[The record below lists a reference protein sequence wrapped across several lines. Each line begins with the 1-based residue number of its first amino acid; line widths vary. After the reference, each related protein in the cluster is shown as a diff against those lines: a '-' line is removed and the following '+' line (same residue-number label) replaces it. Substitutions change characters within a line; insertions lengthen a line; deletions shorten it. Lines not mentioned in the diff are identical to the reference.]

1 MAELKGK
8 KILITGGLGFV
19 GINAV
24 RRFARENKVLVVD
37 DCSRIGVESNIVLL
51 EKIGVAFRH
60 GDISRY
66 TDMREIF
73 HEFKPDVVI
82 HLAAQVA
89 VTLSMT
95 NPIRDFKSNVMGSFN
110 ILELARTMHEMP
122 IVLYASTNKVYG
134 DCCGDARLE
143 GGRYVTGKPQGVSED
158 VSLSFET
165 PYGCSKGAA
174 DQYFLDYAR
183 SFDMRTV
190 VFRQSCIYGPQQYG
204 MEDQGWAAW
213 FAICSEFKKP
223 LTVFGDG
230 NQVRDVLY
238 VDDLLDLYEMAILN
252 IDKAKGQVFNAGGGP
267 KNTLSLNELIKI
279 LDGGSR
285 PALKV
290 SHGDW
295 RPGDQKVFICD
306 IAKATRLLGWTP
318 KIAPKEGVERL
329 SKWIAS
335 ERAVVEGVLA
345 SQDEAKKRCDIS
357 VVIPARNEEACLP
370 QVLDEIEV
378 MMRGSAYNWEIVV
391 VNDRSRDRT
400 VEIAKGYPFVK
411 VLDSK
416 YPAGK
421 GGTLRTGFEA
431 ATGTY
436 IGMMDADFSHNA
448 FDLPHL
454 IEEVQRTKVLCIGS
468 RQTCGSEEYTKLRT
482 FGNVFLTWWFGF
494 VHDRNMSDILNGL
507 KVFHRDIFTS
517 FVYEAVSF
525 DIEIELTV
533 NTLRLR
539 RPLTEIPARERE
551 RMGGEAKSRVVEHGS
566 QFFWRIFTEWAR
578 GPRWAQGGQEK
589 IGVISDRKYEAVTPR
604 TWVSGTGTPKS
615 AELERAQP
623 RT

>member
-8 KILITGGLGFV
+8 RILITGGLGFI
-19 GINAV
+19 GINAAE
-24 RRFARENKVLVVD
+24 RFAQQNKVCVVD
-37 DCSRIGVESNIVLL
+37 DCSRIGVESNIALL
-51 EKIGVAFRH
+51 EKIGVVFRH
-60 GDISRY
+60 GDVSRY
-66 TDMREIF
+66 TDMREVF
-73 HEFKPDVVI
+73 HEFRPDVVI

-89 VTLSMT
+89 VTLSMA
-95 NPIRDFKSNVMGSFN
+95 NPLRDFKSNVMGSFN
-110 ILELARTMHEMP
+110 ILELARTMHDMP

-134 DCCGDARLE
+134 DCCGDARIE
-143 GGRYVTGKPQGVSED
+143 GGRYVTGKPQGVAED
-158 VSLSFET
+158 VPLSFET

-174 DQYFLDYAR
+174 DQYFLDYSR
-183 SFDMRTV
+183 SFGMRTV

-223 LTVFGDG
+223 LTIFGDG

-238 VDDLLDLYEMAILN
+238 VDDLLDLYEKAVLN
-252 IDKAKGQVFNAGGGP
+252 IDQAKGQVFNAGGGP
-267 KNTLSLNELIKI
+267 KNTLSLNELVKI
-279 LDGGSR
+279 LDGGTR

-318 KIAPKEGVERL
+318 KIAPREGIEML

-335 ERAVVEGVLA
+335 ERAVVEGVLVA
-345 SQDEAKKRCDIS
+345 QDEAKKRCDIS

-378 MMRGSAYNWEIVV
+378 MMRGSAYNWEIIV

-400 VEIAKGYPFVK
+400 VEIAKSYPFVK

-416 YPAGK
+416 YPGGK
-421 GGTLRTGFEA
+421 GGTLRTGFET

-454 IEEVQRTKVLCIGS
+454 IEEVQRTKGLCIGS
-468 RQTCGSEEYTKLRT
+468 RLTGGSEEYTKLRT

-494 VHDRNMSDILNGL
+494 VHGRNMSDILNGL

-517 FVYEAVSF
+517 FVYEATSF

-533 NTLRLR
+533 NTLRLK

-551 RMGGEAKSRVVEHGS
+551 RMGGEAKSRVVEHGL
-566 QFFWRIFTEWAR
+566 QFFWRIFTEWVR
-578 GPRWAQGGQEK
+578 GPRWAEGGQEK
-589 IGVISDRKYEAVTPR
+589 IGGISDRKNAAVTPHAR
-604 TWVSGTGTPKS
+604 ANGEGKAAASVSYPGGPTP
-615 AELERAQP
+615 
-623 RT
+623 